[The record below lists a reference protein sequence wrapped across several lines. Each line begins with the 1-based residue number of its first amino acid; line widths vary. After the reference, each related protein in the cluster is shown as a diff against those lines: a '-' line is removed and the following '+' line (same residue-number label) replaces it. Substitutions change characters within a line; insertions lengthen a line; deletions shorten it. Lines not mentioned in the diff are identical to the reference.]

1 MQLNIVI
8 NVSIIM
14 NDENINRSTIQGN
27 PNIYELQLFIVFE
40 WSSIVV
46 YTTLI
51 WWQTAQC
58 KDIWGQLYQNTY

>member
-51 WWQTAQC
+51 
-58 KDIWGQLYQNTY
+58 